1 MSPEDKNTTVAPE
14 RPKEIVIAPRRG
26 PVSTTGEVE
35 VIAGSGRRG
44 VASRVYQVL
53 IAVLMAALLAG
64 YLYLTQRT
72 TRSQASADADRQ
84 RVVAEATR
92 AREDLVRSHQ
102 AAMTARTREL
112 LLVAALPLAWAVRA
126 ELLQKDYREVGVYF
140 RQLVQQSTVDR
151 AVLILP
157 DGLVK
162 VASDQKLE
170 GRPAS
175 EALPGVAIDKDE
187 PRVEQRGRQ
196 FLAVVPV
203 MGLTSR
209 LGVIVLGYDL

>member
-44 VASRVYQVL
+44 AASRVYQVL

-72 TRSQASADADRQ
+72 TRSQANADADRQ

-92 AREDLVRSHQ
+92 AREDLVKSHQ

-170 GRPAS
+170 GRPAA